1 MFVRG
6 HHGVAA
12 NLPGSTKAL
21 RNAMNP
27 HETTARPAAE
37 RDALAFASLDPYAN
51 REARRPAPRN
61 GAPRSDGRF
70 PGATPPP
77 GALEEAIRIARSR
90 KWILL
95 LTILVAGSAALALSL
110 LGEDEYEA
118 TSAILFR
125 ESATAAF
132 AGPEVGAESDPERAA
147 ATRQKLLELDVIAR
161 RTAEAVGAGLAPAD
175 VSDKV
180 RIEANPETDVVDV
193 HATAQSGRLAARIA
207 NTYARVFI
215 GLRQR
220 SERAQIARG
229 IARLRRELEQLPR
242 AQRSGATG
250 DEFRDR
256 IRRLRAARP
265 LHTGNAELVQRAE
278 VPTAPDPRHI
288 ERNVAFGLLL
298 GAVLGFALAWLLERI
313 DRRMKTVEELEE
325 VYELPV
331 LARIPRSRALR
342 KHEQRRA
349 TEDALTKT
357 SGFSEEAEAFRTLR
371 ANLRHFNG
379 GRDIRS
385 ILVASPMAGEGKSTV
400 ARFLAITMAT
410 TGDAVV
416 LVDGDLRKL
425 GRHEPSVDVD
435 TGGLSLVLAG
445 LDLNDALTEVLVASD
460 PISGKS
466 RSLFELSSGPLPP
479 NPSELLE
486 SDRMLWLMDELESR
500 FDVVIIDSPALASV
514 SDAQVLV
521 SRVSG
526 VLIVSGMNETTRNT
540 AHALR
545 KQLALLD
552 GRPLGVVANF
562 WNREGEPYTSEYR

>member
-1 MFVRG
+1 
-6 HHGVAA
+6 
-12 NLPGSTKAL
+12 
-21 RNAMNP
+21 MNP
-27 HETTARPAAE
+27 HETTPGPTAARDDEAGASVDPRAHRDEAPSPPA
-37 RDALAFASLDPYAN
+37 DA
-51 REARRPAPRN
+51 
-61 GAPRSDGRF
+61 GPRSDGRF
-70 PGATPPP
+70 PGAAPPP

-95 LTILVAGSAALALSL
+95 ITILVAGGAALALSL
-110 LGEDEYEA
+110 AGEDEYEA
-118 TSAILFR
+118 KAAILFR

-132 AGPEVGAESDPERAA
+132 AGPEVGSEGDPERAA

-161 RTAEAVGAGLAPAD
+161 RTAKAVGAGLSAED

-180 RIEANPETDVVDV
+180 RVEAKQETDVVDV
-193 HATAQSGRLAARIA
+193 HATAESGRIAARIA

-229 IARLRRELEQLPR
+229 IARLRRALERLPR
-242 AQRSGATG
+242 AQQSGDTG

-265 LHTGNAELVQRAE
+265 LHTGNAELVQRAQ
-278 VPTAPDPRHI
+278 VPTTPDPRHI

-298 GAVLGFALAWLLERI
+298 GGVLGFALAWLLKRM

-325 VYELPV
+325 AYELPV

-342 KHEQRRA
+342 KHEKRRA
-349 TEDALTKT
+349 TEDALTRT

-371 ANLRHFNG
+371 ANLRHFST
-379 GRDIRS
+379 GRDLRS
-385 ILVASPMAGEGKSTV
+385 ILVASPLPGEGKSTV

-410 TGDAVV
+410 TGDRVV
-416 LVDGDLRKL
+416 LVDGDMRKL
-425 GRHEPSVDVD
+425 GRHAPSVDVA
-435 TGGLSLVLAG
+435 TEGLSLVLTG
-445 LDLNDALTEVLVASD
+445 FELNDALTEVLVAFD
-460 PISGKS
+460 PVSQES

-486 SDRMLWLMDELESR
+486 SDRMLWLLDELESR

-526 VLIVSGMNETTRNT
+526 VLIVSGMNETTRST
-540 AHALR
+540 ALALR
-545 KQLALLD
+545 KQLSLLG

-562 WNREGEPYTSEYR
+562 WAREGEPYTSEYR